1 MTEIQNPTEEPVVE
15 PTVEP
20 ATEAVAVVEESATVA
35 EPTTEEAT

>member
-20 ATEAVAVVEESATVA
+20 ATEPVAVVEEPATVNN
-35 EPTTEEAT
+35 